1 MKSIIAMLCVTTL
14 GMAHLIMYGDG
25 STLMACVTA
34 IAALAG
40 VHLGSEIQ
48 KQKKEDEKNV

>member
-1 MKSIIAMLCVTTL
+1 MFAMGCITAL
-14 GMAHLIMYGDG
+14 GIVQLVLYGDG

-40 VHLGSEIQ
+40 VSVGASLTT
-48 KQKKEDEKNV
+48 KKDSS

>member
-1 MKSIIAMLCVTTL
+1 MEMKTIIAMLCVTAL
-14 GMAHLIMYGDG
+14 GLTQLILYGDG

-48 KQKKEDEKNV
+48 KKKEET

>member
-1 MKSIIAMLCVTTL
+1 MELKSIVAMVCVTVL
-14 GMAHLIMYGDG
+14 GLVHLILYGDG

-40 VHLGSEIQ
+40 VQLGSEIQ
-48 KQKKEDEKNV
+48 QKKSEG